1 MFTRRMYA
9 VFRDLLFLLPPEWSH
24 EVALWAL
31 RTGERT
37 GLSGRFVHPIYQPV
51 TVMGLRFRNRVGLA
65 AGLDKDARCV
75 EGLFAMGFGFV
86 EVGTVTPRPQPGN
99 PRPRLFRLV
108 GEEAL
113 VNRMGFNNE
122 GVERMAERLA
132 RVRDRLDW
140 PGAVIGVNVGKN
152 KDTPLE
158 RAADD
163 YRAAIDRLYGCADY
177 FTINISSPN
186 TPGLRDLQEARALE
200 ELLGAIVRRRD
211 EIAATTGRRVPLAA
225 KLAPDLDAAALRGIA
240 HVLIDTGMDGVVATN
255 TTISRPVPV
264 ATRHAGESGGLSGR
278 PLEPLARQAVATL
291 AETLKGRL
299 PVIGVGGIHDVASA
313 RAMID
318 AGATLVQIYTAF
330 LYSGPK
336 LVRDLALALGAG
348 AR

>member
-1 MFTRRMYA
+1 MYA

-31 RTGERT
+31 RAGERA
-37 GLSGRFVHPIYQPV
+37 GVSGRFVHPIYQPV

-108 GEEAL
+108 SEEAL

-122 GVERMAERLA
+122 GAERMAERLA

-163 YRAAIDRLYGCADY
+163 YRAAIDRLYGFADY
-177 FTINISSPN
+177 FTVNISSPN
-186 TPGLRDLQEARALE
+186 TPGLRDLQEARALGD
-200 ELLGAIVRRRD
+200 LLGAIVRRRD
-211 EIAATTGRRVPLAA
+211 EIAAATGRRVPLAA

-255 TTISRPVPV
+255 TTISRPVPA
-264 ATRHAGESGGLSGR
+264 ATRHADESGGLSGR

-291 AETLKGRL
+291 AEALQGRL

-330 LYSGPK
+330 LYAGPK